1 MIQMPHDNPPTRDIT
16 PAPAQLAPCLAHV
29 DGWAINI
36 ANMRDAVAA
45 VISAAAAGEPR
56 ITLTLPVLLGAGTLA
71 LHIEGEEKR
80 RVLEEALAA
89 GEADELPIRYVLR
102 NRTDLQIY
110 WAP

>member
-1 MIQMPHDNPPTRDIT
+1 M
-16 PAPAQLAPCLAHV
+16 
-29 DGWAINI
+29 
-36 ANMRDAVAA
+36 
-45 VISAAAAGEPR
+45 
-56 ITLTLPVLLGAGTLA
+56 TLTLTVLLGARLLA

-89 GEADELPIRYVLR
+89 GEADDLPIRHVLR